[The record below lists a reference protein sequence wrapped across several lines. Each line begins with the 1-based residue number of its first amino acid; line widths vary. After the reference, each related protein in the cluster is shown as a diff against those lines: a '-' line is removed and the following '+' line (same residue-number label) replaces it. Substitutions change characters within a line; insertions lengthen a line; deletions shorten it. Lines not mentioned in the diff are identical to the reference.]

1 MRRFLLMGIVI
12 SLLLTLL
19 TMDSLSAPNV
29 EKIAASFKK
38 KYEKTNNFSADF
50 EQTTFVAGR
59 KRVASGKLSFQKPNL
74 LRQEYSD
81 PANAKN
87 TIQLVVSDGEMI
99 WSYTPLINQVTKQKL
114 AQDKDHIE
122 LLPGFGQSL
131 ENVEKNYSL
140 SLAED
145 KLAEKQGVHV
155 VELTPKKGDDG
166 VDSMFDVLQVWI
178 RDKDSTPVQFMY
190 KDSKNQI
197 TFVLSFKNFKINEK
211 LDKSTFEF
219 SVPKGVQIITV
230 PSR

>member
-1 MRRFLLMGIVI
+1 MRRFLLLGIVI
-12 SLLLTLL
+12 SLLLALITL
-19 TMDSLSAPNV
+19 DSVSAPNV
-29 EKIAASFKK
+29 EEIVASFKK

-87 TIQLVVSDGEMI
+87 TIQLVVSDGKTL
-99 WSYTPLINQVTKQKL
+99 WSYTPLINQVTRQKL
-114 AQDKDHIE
+114 AQDENRVE
-122 LLPGFGQSL
+122 LLPGFGKSL

-140 SLAED
+140 SLVED
-145 KLAEKQGVHV
+145 KLAEKQGVYV
-155 VELTPKKGDDG
+155 VELTPKKGDES

-190 KDSKNQI
+190 KDGKNQI

-219 SVPKGVQIITV
+219 TVPKGVQIITV